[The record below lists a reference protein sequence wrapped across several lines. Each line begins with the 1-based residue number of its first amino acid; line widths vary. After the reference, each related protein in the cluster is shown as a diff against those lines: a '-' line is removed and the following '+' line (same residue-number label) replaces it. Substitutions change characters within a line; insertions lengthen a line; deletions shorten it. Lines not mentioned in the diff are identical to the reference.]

1 MLYLPFYF
9 IVKEAVMQTFLF
21 QQKTALA
28 KKSDCLFA
36 KTSLKRFPSVPRLSK
51 YRLFHCSV
59 HKSFLKYALAYVR
72 VISLR
77 SKLIIKTCL
86 NFPAINF
93 IFCRA
98 SHFQLLRSAT
108 SMLSKMILYK
118 LLKKMEWIFS
128 KTSSQV
134 NLVMLTDNIIV

>member
-1 MLYLPFYF
+1 MLSPKF
-9 IVKEAVMQTFLF
+9 
-21 QQKTALA
+21 AL
-28 KKSDCLFA
+28 
-36 KTSLKRFPSVPRLSK
+36 SVYGL
-51 YRLFHCSV
+51 
-59 HKSFLKYALAYVR
+59 
-72 VISLR
+72 
-77 SKLIIKTCL
+77 KLIIKTCL
-86 NFPAINF
+86 NFLAINF

>member
-1 MLYLPFYF
+1 MLSPKF
-9 IVKEAVMQTFLF
+9 
-21 QQKTALA
+21 AL
-28 KKSDCLFA
+28 
-36 KTSLKRFPSVPRLSK
+36 SVYGL
-51 YRLFHCSV
+51 
-59 HKSFLKYALAYVR
+59 
-72 VISLR
+72 
-77 SKLIIKTCL
+77 KLIIKTCL

-134 NLVMLTDNIIV
+134 NLVMLTDNLIV